1 MSPLGLQLAVTR
13 VAPALAVLAI
23 LAGGPA
29 PIASQET
36 PEVISLQQQPEPVDS
51 AGPMDPTERFQTGN
65 RFYQEGDFA
74 AALAAYTEILDA
86 GLESGDLHYNL
97 GNANFKL
104 GRLGPAILEYERARR
119 SLPGDENV
127 LANLELARSL
137 TADQITPLPGFWLT
151 RAWGSWVSLLPRR
164 TLFASVTLGYLLV
177 MSLVVVRVAGG
188 ATRRPWVTRAAGVI
202 AGLTALLAITLAVRE
217 FGLGRPDYGVIMT
230 VETPVQSAPAADPA
244 LQLFSIHEGTRVRI
258 DRRSDGWIEVV
269 LEDGKV
275 GWLRSETLE
284 VI

>member
-1 MSPLGLQLAVTR
+1 
-13 VAPALAVLAI
+13 
-23 LAGGPA
+23 
-29 PIASQET
+29 
-36 PEVISLQQQPEPVDS
+36 
-51 AGPMDPTERFQTGN
+51 
-65 RFYQEGDFA
+65 
-74 AALAAYTEILDA
+74 
-86 GLESGDLHYNL
+86 
-97 GNANFKL
+97 
-104 GRLGPAILEYERARR
+104 
-119 SLPGDENV
+119 
-127 LANLELARSL
+127 
-137 TADQITPLPGFWLT
+137 
-151 RAWGSWVSLLPRR
+151 
-164 TLFASVTLGYLLV
+164 
-177 MSLVVVRVAGG
+177 
-188 ATRRPWVTRAAGVI
+188 VTRATGVI